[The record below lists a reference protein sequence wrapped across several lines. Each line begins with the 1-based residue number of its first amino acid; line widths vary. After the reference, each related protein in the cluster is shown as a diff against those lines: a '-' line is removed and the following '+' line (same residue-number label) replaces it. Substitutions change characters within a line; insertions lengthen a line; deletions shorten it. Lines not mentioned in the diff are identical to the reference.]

1 MASPGAYSQT
11 STSMPW
17 LSIKQGFNTPKVEP
31 PPKPATKPTLN
42 SPKAP
47 PKQDGPPAVIPGFKP
62 STAKGSTPA
71 VFEYEKALNLLN
83 AQGNINTTIQKLESD
98 AAKYA
103 ADVQASAMT
112 SAASTQADATKFAAS
127 AQAGA
132 MMGVATTQA
141 GATKYVADKELESA
155 LGVENIR
162 SKGAIDLQGIIN
174 AGAANVENIRGEYN
188 IKGKKVDRS
197 TAILG
202 GLVSAFNF

>member
-112 SAASTQADATKFAAS
+112 SAASTQA
-127 AQAGA
+127 
-132 MMGVATTQA
+132 